1 MTTYRLDSISPLLA
15 ESFRSAPAL
24 KRRRA
29 ARLASEAALLS
40 VALTEQ
46 SVKHAIEVLRS
57 GTHLRPELRAELKA
71 LAARFDDEY
80 LRLDEEG
87 GTEKSQVLK
96 LFSKAR
102 AISALAFALSDNS
115 AELHE
120 AIYEAIAAMEDSRDL
135 VVKVQHALTY

>member
-1 MTTYRLDSISPLLA
+1 MTTYRLDSVSPLLA

-29 ARLASEAALLS
+29 ARLASEAALSS

-46 SVKHAIEVLRS
+46 SVKHAIDGLRS

-102 AISALAFALSDNS
+102 AISALAFALSDNP

-120 AIYEAIAAMEDSRDL
+120 AIYEAIAAMEDSGDL